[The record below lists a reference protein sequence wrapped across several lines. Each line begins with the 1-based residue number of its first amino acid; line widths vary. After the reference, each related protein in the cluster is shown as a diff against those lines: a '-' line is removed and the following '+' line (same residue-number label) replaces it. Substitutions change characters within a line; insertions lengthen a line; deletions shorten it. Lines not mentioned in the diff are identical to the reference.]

1 MLYWW
6 WTFCFLEIK
15 QKICIDDNKPKYSC
29 FQICLQKFKKTREPG
44 SLHLWQHW
52 NTFVNWKPAMT
63 SFDKFPEAIYLSEAS
78 FLSSLQDRLSP
89 LSDFLI
95 PVSSIG
101 DPSKGFIIYFP
112 LILAINY
119 LKGIKFLGAF
129 IVSEWINMVCFI
141 EWWSYLHLN
150 NHIMTAECQV
160 DTARREAVLVD

>member
-1 MLYWW
+1 
-6 WTFCFLEIK
+6 
-15 QKICIDDNKPKYSC
+15 
-29 FQICLQKFKKTREPG
+29 
-44 SLHLWQHW
+44 
-52 NTFVNWKPAMT
+52 MT
-63 SFDKFPEAIYLSEAS
+63 SFDKFPEAMYLSEAS

-129 IVSEWINMVCFI
+129 IVSEWINMVRSFI
-141 EWWSYLHLN
+141 E
-150 NHIMTAECQV
+150 
-160 DTARREAVLVD
+160 